1 MTPTIGDSEEP
12 AGGKVQE
19 QSFLLPAR
27 RGAVSV
33 EARKGGRLPE
43 LIHSASTR
51 FVCQLAAF
59 AVGFAVVRFATG
71 ATLHITISGYIP
83 LWPALPLLL
92 IWKAINRLLK
102 P

>member
-27 RGAVSV
+27 RSDVCV
-33 EARKGGRLPE
+33 ETRRGWTLASIARIAPVPFLCE
-43 LIHSASTR
+43 
-51 FVCQLAAF
+51 LAAF
-59 AVGFAVVRFATG
+59 AAGFAVVRFATG
-71 ATLHITISGYIP
+71 ATLYITISGYIP

-92 IWKAINRLLK
+92 IWKALDRIRK